1 MNAYYA
7 FYYLFSLLY
16 FVFVGQSQT
25 VYSQPK
31 HEFRGVWVATV
42 LNIDWPSKKGLS
54 PEQQRQEFK
63 NLVQTHKKLGLN
75 ALVVQIRPSSDA
87 FYDSPFEPW
96 SEWLTGSMGKAP
108 SPYYDPLEFMI
119 NEAHENG
126 LEFHAWINPFRA
138 IVNVK
143 TQSITQ
149 QHITR
154 QRPDWIVPYGS
165 KRLIN
170 PGIPQARDYI
180 IRVVMDIV
188 RRYDIDGIHFDDYF
202 YPYPEAGLSF
212 NDQASYQQY
221 RRGFSDIKAWRR
233 DNINLFIKALSDSI
247 RQQKPWISF
256 GISPFGVWRNQSQD
270 PEGSL
275 TRAGITTYDDLYA
288 DVRLWLREGW
298 IDYVAPQLY
307 WDTQFKAA
315 PYTTVMPWWAN
326 NTYGRHYYV
335 GHAAYRITSDTGGWK
350 NINELL
356 EQKELNRST
365 PTVNGSI
372 FYSSTALVNNL
383 RGVPEKLAKTYYYYP
398 AFVPPFSW
406 KSSPLPPPPTAIRSN
421 RTSNGVLLQW
431 TPPATIDIELE
442 PRFYVIYRFS
452 GSEAVNFTSTK
463 HVIATISGKSTSFL
477 DRNAPSSASVQYVVT
492 SINRMRNE
500 SIGSRIMVTAS
511 AK

>member
-1 MNAYYA
+1 MKLYYVI
-7 FYYLFSLLY
+7 YGLISLVCIGFIGKLQP
-16 FVFVGQSQT
+16 VH
-25 VYSQPK
+25 SQPK
-31 HEFRGVWVATV
+31 YEFRGVWVATV
-42 LNIDWPSKKGLS
+42 LNIDWPSKKGLT
-54 PEQQRQEFK
+54 PLQQRQEFK
-63 NLVQTHKKLGLN
+63 KLSQTHKKLGLN

-87 FYDSPFEPW
+87 LYDSPHEPW
-96 SEWLTGSMGKAP
+96 SEWLTGTMGKAP
-108 SPYYDPLEFMI
+108 SPYYDPLQFMI

-138 IVNVK
+138 IINTK
-143 TQSITQ
+143 TQSVAPS
-149 QHITR
+149 HITR
-154 QRPDWIVPYGS
+154 KRPDWIVPYGA

-170 PGIPQARDYI
+170 PGIPEARAYI

-202 YPYPEAGLSF
+202 YPYPEAGLTF
-212 NDQASYQQY
+212 NDQATYQQF
-221 RRGFSDIKAWRR
+221 RRGFNDVSSWRR

-247 RQQKPWISF
+247 RAQKPWISF

-270 PEGSL
+270 PEGSP

-315 PYTTVMPWWAN
+315 PYSSVMPWWAN
-326 NTYGRHYYV
+326 NTYGRHFYV

-350 NINELL
+350 DSNELL
-356 EQKELNRST
+356 VQKQLNRST

-372 FYSSTALVNNL
+372 FYSSSALINNL
-383 RGVPEKLAKTYYYYP
+383 RGVPELLAKTYYTYP
-398 AFVPPFSW
+398 AFVPPFTW
-406 KSSPLPPPPTAIRSN
+406 ISSPTPPPPSAV
-421 RTSNGVLLQW
+421 RTLRTTKGVLIQW
-431 TPPATIDIELE
+431 NAPATIDIDME
-442 PRFYVIYRFS
+442 PRFYVVYRFS
-452 GSEAVNFTSTK
+452 ATEPVNFSNTK
-463 HVIATISGKSTSFL
+463 RIIATISGKTTSFL
-477 DRNAPSSASVQYVVT
+477 DQFAPTGTSVQYAVT

-500 SIGSRIMVTAS
+500 SNGSRVTLTAS